1 MVKPQEQTVPYSTR
15 HTCYTVSNFRQ
26 MCVTDAHPR
35 NTITKKPVNKSI
47 SKRIMFGR
55 LSMSCVVEPIR
66 FQDLLKLS
74 KNAKASAENA
84 LRNFGT
90 RSTREVPRR
99 LPRVASRN
107 REHCTC
113 CVCISHSASLRGMR
127 NTAQMRTEQIA
138 TRHGSIAENITSI
151 A

>member
-1 MVKPQEQTVPYSTR
+1 VPYSTR

-107 REHCTC
+107 REHCTQ
-113 CVCISHSASLRGMR
+113 SGSGSSRSGTH
-127 NTAQMRTEQIA
+127 RTPSSPPA
-138 TRHGSIAENITSI
+138 LGFGWPALKAVPRT
-151 A
+151 